1 MTKNK
6 HWLYLEEL
14 RKSGKTNMFLA
25 DSYLVERFNLTPQEA
40 KHILF
45 EWMSLY
51 NRADYE

>member
-1 MTKNK
+1 MTNNK

-14 RKSGKTNMFLA
+14 RKSGKTNMFWADGYLA
-25 DSYLVERFNLTPQEA
+25 KRFNLTPQEA

-51 NRADYE
+51 NSKDYK

>member
-1 MTKNK
+1 MTNNK

-14 RKSGKTNMFLA
+14 RKSGKTNMFWADGYLA
-25 DSYLVERFNLTPQEA
+25 KQFNLTPQEA

-51 NRADYE
+51 NSEDYK